1 MNKAKL
7 AIITAA
13 LLGALTAQAQNL
25 AKSDQQ
31 MLEQLAQSNMAEIEA
46 GKVALQKSQSTE
58 VKAFAQQMID
68 DHTKGLQEVQSVAQA
83 KGVTLPADVDAKNKA
98 MVSKLNGLSGDAFD
112 RSYLSQAGVSAHKK
126 THALV
131 QKVQTSAKDADV
143 KALAA
148 KLEPTVAQHL
158 THVTQL
164 NASYKGGKAATASGD
179 SGTAGA
185 AGSGNS
191 GNSGMAGAAGS
202 GHSGTAGSA
211 GSGSKPAKVP
221 DKASGNTD
229 NPQSPQNPT
238 TQPPAPIK

>member
-7 AIITAA
+7 ALMTAA
-13 LLGALTAQAQNL
+13 LLGALSAQAQNL

-31 MLEQLAQSNMAEIEA
+31 MLLQLAQGNMAEIEA
-46 GKVALQKSQSTE
+46 GKIALQKSQNTE

-68 DHTKGLQEVQSVAQA
+68 DHTKGLQEVQSVAQS
-83 KGVTLPADVDAKNKA
+83 KGVTLPSEPDAKHKA
-98 MVSKLNGLSGDAFD
+98 MASKLNNLSGDAFD
-112 RSYLSQAGVSAHKK
+112 RTYLSQAGVADHKK

-131 QKVQTSAKDADV
+131 QKVQSNAKDADV

-164 NASYKGGKAATASGD
+164 NASIKGGGSGTASGSSGAEGATGSGGDAKAD
-179 SGTAGA
+179 SG
-185 AGSGNS
+185 
-191 GNSGMAGAAGS
+191 
-202 GHSGTAGSA
+202 
-211 GSGSKPAKVP
+211 AKRSRAMP

-229 NPQSPQNPT
+229 NPENKQNPT

>member
-31 MLEQLAQSNMAEIEA
+31 MLEQLAQGNMAEIEA
-46 GKVALQKSQSTE
+46 GKIALQKSQNAE

-83 KGVTLPADVDAKNKA
+83 KGVTLPADVDAKHKA
-98 MVSKLNGLSGDAFD
+98 MASKLNGLSGDAFD
-112 RSYLSQAGVSAHKK
+112 RTYLSRAGVSDHKK

-131 QKVQTSAKDADV
+131 QKVQANAKDADV
-143 KALAA
+143 KALGA

-164 NASYKGGKAATASGD
+164 NASIKGDKGTASGD
-179 SGTAGA
+179 SGTMGA
-185 AGSGNS
+185 TGSGR
-191 GNSGMAGAAGS
+191 
-202 GHSGTAGSA
+202 
-211 GSGSKPAKVP
+211 PASKVP

-229 NPQSPQNPT
+229 NPENPQNAT

>member
-7 AIITAA
+7 ALITAA
-13 LLGALTAQAQNL
+13 LLGALSAQAQNL

-31 MLEQLAQSNMAEIEA
+31 MLLQLAQGNMAEIEA
-46 GKVALQKSQSTE
+46 GKIALQKSQNTE
-58 VKAFAQQMID
+58 VKAFAQKMID
-68 DHTKGLQEVQSVAQA
+68 DHTKGLQEVQSVAQS
-83 KGVTLPADVDAKNKA
+83 KGVTLPSEPDAKHKA
-98 MVSKLNGLSGDAFD
+98 MANKLNNLSGDAFD
-112 RSYLSQAGVSAHKK
+112 RTYLAQAGVADHKK

-131 QKVQTSAKDADV
+131 QKVQSNAKDADV

-164 NASYKGGKAATASGD
+164 NASIKGGSGSSGTASGA
-179 SGTAGA
+179 SGSEGA
-185 AGSGNS
+185 TGSGPDS
-191 GNSGMAGAAGS
+191 TMGGKTDS
-202 GHSGTAGSA
+202 T
-211 GSGSKPAKVP
+211 SKRPRAMP

-229 NPQSPQNPT
+229 NPENKQNPT

>member
-7 AIITAA
+7 ALITAA
-13 LLGALTAQAQNL
+13 LLGALSAQAQNL

-31 MLEQLAQSNMAEIEA
+31 MLQQLAQGNMAEVEA
-46 GKVALQKSQSTE
+46 GKIALQKSQNAE

-68 DHTKGLQEVQSVAQA
+68 DHTKGLQEVQSVAQS
-83 KGVTLPADVDAKNKA
+83 KGVTLPSELDAKHKA
-98 MVSKLNGLSGDAFD
+98 LASKLNNLSGDAFD
-112 RSYLSQAGVSAHKK
+112 RTYLSQAGVADHKK

-131 QKVQTSAKDADV
+131 QKVQSSAKDADV

-164 NASYKGGKAATASGD
+164 NASIKGSGSTASGSSGTEGATGSGDAGKAD
-179 SGTAGA
+179 SG
-185 AGSGNS
+185 
-191 GNSGMAGAAGS
+191 
-202 GHSGTAGSA
+202 
-211 GSGSKPAKVP
+211 AKRPRAMP

-229 NPQSPQNPT
+229 NPENKQNPT

>member
-7 AIITAA
+7 ALMTAA
-13 LLGALTAQAQNL
+13 LLGALSAQAQNL

-31 MLEQLAQSNMAEIEA
+31 MLEQLAQGNMAEIEA
-46 GKVALQKSQSTE
+46 GKIALQKSQNTE

-68 DHTKGLQEVQSVAQA
+68 DHTKGLQEVQSVAQS
-83 KGVTLPADVDAKNKA
+83 KGVALPSEPDAKHKA
-98 MVSKLNGLSGDAFD
+98 MASKLNNLSGDAFD
-112 RSYLSQAGVSAHKK
+112 RTYLDQAGVSDHKK

-131 QKVQTSAKDADV
+131 QKVQSKAKDADV

-164 NASYKGGKAATASGD
+164 NASIKGGKSTASGS

-185 AGSGNS
+185 TGSGMDNQS
-191 GNSGMAGAAGS
+191 GAAKRPD
-202 GHSGTAGSA
+202 AM
-211 GSGSKPAKVP
+211 P

-229 NPQSPQNPT
+229 NPQNKQNPT

>member
-7 AIITAA
+7 ALITAA
-13 LLGALTAQAQNL
+13 LLGALSAQAQNL

-31 MLEQLAQSNMAEIEA
+31 MLQQLAQGNMAEIEA
-46 GKVALQKSQSTE
+46 GKIALQKSQNTE
-58 VKAFAQQMID
+58 VKAFAQKMID
-68 DHTKGLQEVQSVAQA
+68 DHTKGLQEVQSVAQS
-83 KGVTLPADVDAKNKA
+83 KGVTLPAEPDAKHKA
-98 MVSKLNGLSGDAFD
+98 MANKLNNLSGDAFD
-112 RSYLSQAGVSAHKK
+112 RTYLAQAGVADHKK

-131 QKVQTSAKDADV
+131 QKVQSNAKDADV

-164 NASYKGGKAATASGD
+164 NASIKGGSGTASGASGSEGATG
-179 SGTAGA
+179 SGTEA
-185 AGSGNS
+185 
-191 GNSGMAGAAGS
+191 MPD
-202 GHSGTAGSA
+202 SA
-211 GSGSKPAKVP
+211 KRPRAVP

-229 NPQSPQNPT
+229 NPENKQNPT

>member
-7 AIITAA
+7 ALMTAA
-13 LLGALTAQAQNL
+13 LLGALSAQAQNL

-31 MLEQLAQSNMAEIEA
+31 MLEQLAQGNMAEIEA
-46 GKVALQKSQSTE
+46 GKIALQKSQNTE

-68 DHTKGLQEVQSVAQA
+68 DHTKGLQEVQSVAQS
-83 KGVTLPADVDAKNKA
+83 KGVALPSEPDAKHKA
-98 MVSKLNGLSGDAFD
+98 MASKLNNLSGDAFD
-112 RSYLSQAGVSAHKK
+112 RTYLDQAGVSDHKK

-131 QKVQTSAKDADV
+131 QKVQSKAKDADV

-164 NASYKGGKAATASGD
+164 NASIKGGKSTASGS

-185 AGSGNS
+185 TGSGMDNQS
-191 GNSGMAGAAGS
+191 GAAKRPG
-202 GHSGTAGSA
+202 AM
-211 GSGSKPAKVP
+211 P

-229 NPQSPQNPT
+229 NPQNKQNPT